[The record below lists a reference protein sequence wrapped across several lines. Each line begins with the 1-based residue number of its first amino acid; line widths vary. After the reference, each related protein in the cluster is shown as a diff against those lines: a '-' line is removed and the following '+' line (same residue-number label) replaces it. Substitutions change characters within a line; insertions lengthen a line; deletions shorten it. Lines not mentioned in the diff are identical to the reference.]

1 MDSAIWLAT
10 KYHLSLHGRL
20 PIEIPNVGR
29 TDLARWCHVF
39 EYQTGA
45 EIGVERGLYSEELCQ
60 HNPSVRLYCIDSW
73 KAYHGYRDHVSQE
86 KLDGFYEETKT
97 RLSPYPRAVIL
108 REFSVT
114 AAGRFQDSELDFVYL
129 DGNHALE
136 YVIADLAAWTP
147 KVRAGGL
154 IAGHDFVKYKLPNQI
169 QVVPAVRA
177 WTEAKEIEPW
187 FLIGTQAKDGSQVRD
202 TARSWCWF
210 QPQPLPSRS
219 QERPIKQ

>member
-1 MDSAIWLAT
+1 MDPVTWLAT
-10 KYHLSLHGRL
+10 KYNLSLHGRL
-20 PIEIPNVGR
+20 PIEIPNAGR

-39 EYQTGA
+39 GYQTGA

-60 HNPSVRLYCIDSW
+60 HNPGVRLYCIDSW

-86 KLDGFYEETKT
+86 KLDGFYEETQT
-97 RLSPYPRAVIL
+97 RLLPYPRAVIF
-108 REFSVT
+108 RDFSAI
-114 AAGRFQDSELDFVYL
+114 AADRFQDGELDFVYL

-147 KVRAGGL
+147 KVRAGGM

-187 FLIGTQAKDGSQVRD
+187 FLVGLQTKDGSQVRD

-210 QPQPLPSRS
+210 QPQPLPSRAS
-219 QERPIKQ
+219 ERPIKQ